1 MQWQHGTFE
10 KASDGK
16 LHLTPFGDGRQLLS
30 DPCNNDAGVYTKY
43 DQNETFKVR
52 ADIHVAAG
60 FLAHGQKLT
69 FAAAIRSRDRLL
81 PQHQTIEPLAV

>member
-30 DPCNNDAGVYTKY
+30 DPCNYDKGVYTKY
-43 DQNETFKVR
+43 DQNITFKVWLSTMWL
-52 ADIHVAAG
+52 D
-60 FLAHGQKLT
+60 T
-69 FAAAIRSRDRLL
+69 SSRVSM
-81 PQHQTIEPLAV
+81 H